1 MRCPL
6 RVMVLIGVVTL
17 IGSTIA
23 SPPTAAAQD
32 ATGAIQTQIIGGTDA
47 VAGDWPSIAAL
58 LSSNQPDPSLAQF
71 CGAR

>member
-32 ATGAIQTQIIGGTDA
+32 ATGAIQTQIIGGTEADP
-47 VAGDWPSIAAL
+47 GD
-58 LSSNQPDPSLAQF
+58 
-71 CGAR
+71 